1 MGGGGVFLSTNNGG
15 NWTAVNNGLTNSVVR
30 SFAIYG
36 SNVFAGSA
44 GDGVFLS
51 TNNGSNWTAINDG
64 LNYLSVYSL
73 AISGNNIYAGT
84 NGNGV
89 YKRQLSDI
97 ITDVEE
103 IHNIIPDI
111 FSLSQ
116 NYPNPFNPSTVIS
129 FQLSSVSKVSLK
141 VYDLLGRE
149 VAVLVNEEKP
159 AGIYKVNFNAGNLPS
174 GVYFYKMKAGSFV
187 QTKKL
192 ILMK

>member
-1 MGGGGVFLSTNNGG
+1 
-15 NWTAVNNGLTNSVVR
+15 
-30 SFAIYG
+30 
-36 SNVFAGSA
+36 
-44 GDGVFLS
+44 
-51 TNNGSNWTAINDG
+51 
-64 LNYLSVYSL
+64 
-73 AISGNNIYAGT
+73 
-84 NGNGV
+84 
-89 YKRQLSDI
+89 
-97 ITDVEE
+97 
-103 IHNIIPDI
+103 
-111 FSLSQ
+111 
-116 NYPNPFNPSTVIS
+116 S